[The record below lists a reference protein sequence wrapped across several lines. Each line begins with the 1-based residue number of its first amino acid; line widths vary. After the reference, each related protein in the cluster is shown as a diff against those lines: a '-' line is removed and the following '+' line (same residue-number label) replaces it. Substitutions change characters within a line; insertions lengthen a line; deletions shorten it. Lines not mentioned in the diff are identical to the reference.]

1 VCAHQVADPQVRPYK
16 KYLFDGNLVL
26 SAHPKVKFMTNQVV
40 PLNIA
45 SPEPYVSIII
55 PVYNEEEN
63 LGELGERLIK
73 TLTGMNRPFEI
84 IFVDDG
90 STDRS
95 WEILA
100 ELCNPSGP
108 RYPDHVQIRAL
119 QFNRNFGQHQAIFA
133 GFQAARGRVM
143 VTLDADL
150 QNPPEE
156 IPRLVAKIE
165 EGFDTVGGWRENRQ
179 DSLFRKLPSLM
190 VNRLMSYVT
199 GVKLR
204 DYGCML
210 RAYRREVVDSINQCQ
225 ESSSFIPALANLFS
239 RRVTEI
245 PVGHAERER
254 GKSKY
259 GLIKLIRLN
268 FDLMTGFSNLPIH
281 LVGLLGISI
290 AVLGLAFGFF
300 LFIRRLF
307 VGPEVEGVFTLF
319 AILFVFVGLNTLGLA
334 LIGAYVGRIYREVR
348 QRPRYIIRQTL
359 GPGGDKNE

>member
-1 VCAHQVADPQVRPYK
+1 MSD
-16 KYLFDGNLVL
+16 
-26 SAHPKVKFMTNQVV
+26 QVV
-40 PLNIA
+40 SLTRP
-45 SPEPYVSIII
+45 SPEPYLSVII

-63 LGELGERLIK
+63 LRELGERLIR
-73 TLTGMNRPFEI
+73 TLTGLGRPFEI

-90 STDRS
+90 STDGS
-95 WEILA
+95 WQL
-100 ELCNPSGP
+100 LTQLNQQ
-108 RYPDHVQIRAL
+108 YPDQVRAL

-133 GFQAARGRVM
+133 GFQGARGQVM

-165 EGFDTVGGWRENRQ
+165 EGFDTVGGWREDRQ
-179 DSLFRKLPSLM
+179 DSIFRKLPSLM
-190 VNRLMSYVT
+190 VNRLMSLVT
-199 GVKLR
+199 GVRLR

-239 RRVTEI
+239 RQVAEI

-254 GKSKY
+254 GTSKY
-259 GLIKLIRLN
+259 SLIKLIRLN

-290 AVLGLAFGFF
+290 AALGLAFGFYLF
-300 LFIRRLF
+300 LRRLF

-334 LIGAYVGRIYREVR
+334 LVGAYVGRIYHEVR
-348 QRPRYIIRQTL
+348 QRPRYVIRQTL
-359 GPGGDKNE
+359 GPEDGARKGRD